1 MKKTAL
7 LLFASLIALSL
18 VGCQSRSSTSDGSQT
33 TVMLPEETEYL
44 FYERVS
50 EYGTLA
56 LETSPQSLLGDIA
69 KIRVY
74 KERIFL
80 LSTGD
85 DASLLVFDKSG
96 RFITRVGFQGRG
108 PQEYVSLYNFEI
120 DPTRDELL
128 LIDNQGQKILLFD
141 LDGKFKQTI
150 PSPFWLECVGRL
162 PDGRFVLAYSVMS
175 VKNNE
180 YSVVAICDEAGNVLE
195 RHIESRV
202 DMMFSVGTRDMMIAR
217 ADGSLSLMPQYH
229 SAIYR
234 ITDKGVSAEIG
245 FEFPEKII
253 TLDRLKE
260 EFGSNLETI
269 NFDVLTENSS
279 VVGDH
284 AEDDDWII
292 FNSKVFSDEK
302 AFYNKASGEVF
313 RSKHPLFG
321 QAIYL
326 DDEGYCWASLY
337 EVPESA
343 DDPLMQ
349 QLIEAYAGDDNRPL
363 VYYRLKP

>member
-1 MKKTAL
+1 
-7 LLFASLIALSL
+7 
-18 VGCQSRSSTSDGSQT
+18 
-33 TVMLPEETEYL
+33 MLPEETEYL

-56 LETSPQSLLGDIA
+56 LETTPQSLLGDIK

-80 LSTGD
+80 MSGAN

-108 PQEYVSLYNFEI
+108 PQEYVALYNFEI

-128 LIDNQGQKILLFD
+128 LIDSQGQKILLFD
-141 LDGKFKQTI
+141 MEGKFKQTI
-150 PSPFWLECVGRL
+150 SIPFRIECAGRL
-162 PDGRFVLAYSVMS
+162 PDGRFVLAYSVFGIA
-175 VKNNE
+175 NNE
-180 YSVVAICDEAGNVLE
+180 YFVVAICDEAGNVLE

-202 DMMFSVGTRDMMIAR
+202 DMMFSVGAQDMMVAR
-217 ADGSLSLMPQYH
+217 ADGSLSLMPQYLNT
-229 SAIYR
+229 IYR
-234 ITDKGVSAEIG
+234 ITNKGVSAEVG
-245 FEFPEKII
+245 FEFPDKTL
-253 TLDRLKE
+253 TLDRLAE
-260 EFGSNLETI
+260 ELGGSNLMTM
-269 NFDVLTENSS
+269 NLDVFDENNS
-279 VVGDH
+279 VIGNH

-292 FNSKVFSDEK
+292 FNNKLFSREKV
-302 AFYNKASGEVF
+302 FYNKASGEAF
-313 RSKHPLFG
+313 RSQHPLFG
-321 QAIYL
+321 NANTIYL